1 MSEDN
6 NTIEI
11 GRVRKRKPQ
20 ILALM
25 SLEKGNSYIHEHVDV
40 KTGEPM
46 KTSFAGWLAIQRQ
59 RFKKNYQGKKIES
72 ETPVVSP
79 LGKPCASY
87 EITVIDFDP
96 NRKPRK
102 PRTKKVKVEAEPPS
116 PLDAAKPAEAPPAEA
131 PPAEAPPAEAPAAEA
146 PAA

>member
-11 GRVRKRKPQ
+11 GRGRKRKPQ

-102 PRTKKVKVEAEPPS
+102 PRTKKVKVEAEAPPAEAS
-116 PLDAAKPAEAPPAEA
+116 PAEAPPAEA
-131 PPAEAPPAEAPAAEA
+131 PPVETTPPPAEV
-146 PAA
+146 

>member
-11 GRVRKRKPQ
+11 GRGRKRKPQ

-25 SLEKGNSYIHEHVDV
+25 SLEKGDSYTHQHVDA

-72 ETPVVSP
+72 ETAVISP
-79 LGKPCASY
+79 LGKPCVSY

-102 PRTKKVKVEAEPPS
+102 PRTKKVKVEAE
-116 PLDAAKPAEAPPAEA
+116 APP
-131 PPAEAPPAEAPAAEA
+131 PAVEEVSAPPAEAPAAPAEA
-146 PAA
+146 PPVPVAEA

>member
-11 GRVRKRKPQ
+11 GRGRKRKPQ

-102 PRTKKVKVEAEPPS
+102 PRTKKVKVEAE
-116 PLDAAKPAEAPPAEA
+116 APPAEA
-131 PPAEAPPAEAPAAEA
+131 PPAEAPPAEAPPVETTPPPAEV
-146 PAA
+146 